1 LGCALGLDYKLKE
14 SLDCFKK
21 SLDLS
26 IKSNN
31 LMGMAHLKSA
41 MAMNYSLQGKSD
53 LALKIIKEAVQ
64 EATES
69 GDILAKQPVYTNY
82 GVTCYYKGCL
92 DEAEKNLKE
101 ALAYHE
107 KTFQASWGA
116 VAHGWLGWTYH
127 DAGNF
132 DMARQHHQ
140 QCISILED
148 ARLSPSWLN
157 CNKLWMM
164 NHRILS
170 GEPDIDMH
178 KLAELIKSHEKS
190 RYALFESYGIRCI
203 GEIYLNIDDQ
213 HMAEAEK
220 WIKRAI
226 DFDTMHGIPWN
237 LGKDYALYADW
248 YKKKGDMAAAKEQLA
263 RAIDLF
269 KECGADGWVT
279 ITEEKLAR
287 LM

>member
-1 LGCALGLDYKLKE
+1 VGRRRFLRGVLHLQRAFEISAKVGDFLALFFGNYQLGCALGLDYKLKE

-107 KTFQASWGA
+107 KTFQASW
-116 VAHGWLGWTYH
+116 
-127 DAGNF
+127 
-132 DMARQHHQ
+132 
-140 QCISILED
+140 E
-148 ARLSPSWLN
+148 RLL
-157 CNKLWMM
+157 
-164 NHRILS
+164 
-170 GEPDIDMH
+170 
-178 KLAELIKSHEKS
+178 
-190 RYALFESYGIRCI
+190 
-203 GEIYLNIDDQ
+203 
-213 HMAEAEK
+213 
-220 WIKRAI
+220 
-226 DFDTMHGIPWN
+226 T
-237 LGKDYALYADW
+237 
-248 YKKKGDMAAAKEQLA
+248 
-263 RAIDLF
+263 
-269 KECGADGWVT
+269 DG
-279 ITEEKLAR
+279 
-287 LM
+287 